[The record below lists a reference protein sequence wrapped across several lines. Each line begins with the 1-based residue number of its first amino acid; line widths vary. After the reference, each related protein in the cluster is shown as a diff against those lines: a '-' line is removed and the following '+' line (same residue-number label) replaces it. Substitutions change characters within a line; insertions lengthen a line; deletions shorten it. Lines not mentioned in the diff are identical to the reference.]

1 MLTLLGRLLGI
12 IITLLFITASAL
24 LALGNPDA
32 ISLSLWPLDISL
44 SLPIWLVITASFGIG
59 LLIGGLAMLPPIMR
73 GRLTIRSLSKELSK
87 KEKAKLDNNDKKPA
101 LPAK

>member
-59 LLIGGLAMLPPIMR
+59 LLIGGACHVTSYNER
-73 GRLTIRSLSKELSK
+73 
-87 KEKAKLDNNDKKPA
+87 AADD
-101 LPAK
+101 